1 MIAGVVV
8 CGNTGSAE
16 AALGGSEAKV
26 AALAST
32 GVGMTV
38 ETVSSGTDCSRLTDS
53 TGSSVN
59 AVAAG
64 NAISASCGLS
74 AGSSSNGEVS
84 SAPSNASLA
93 SCVGHVI
100 SSMLSGIAVA
110 ACGAIAAVTSVNS
123 LIAETPT
130 VSAGCGSIGMQALP
144 VLCFVR
150 ESTPRMIQPLIQQ
163 APPRDLALPSD
174 RPSLVTASL

>member
-26 AALAST
+26 AALART

-38 ETVSSGTDCSRLTDS
+38 ETGSSSTDCSSLTDS

-64 NAISASCGLS
+64 NALTASCGLS

-84 SAPSNASLA
+84 SAPSNASFA
-93 SCVGHVI
+93 SCVGRVI
-100 SSMLSGIAVA
+100 SSMPSGIAAA
-110 ACGAIAAVTSVNS
+110 ACGATAAVTS
-123 LIAETPT
+123 
-130 VSAGCGSIGMQALP
+130 
-144 VLCFVR
+144 
-150 ESTPRMIQPLIQQ
+150 
-163 APPRDLALPSD
+163 
-174 RPSLVTASL
+174 

>member
-8 CGNTGSAE
+8 CGNTGSVE
-16 AALGGSEAKV
+16 APLGGSEAKV

-32 GVGMTV
+32 GVGMTE
-38 ETVSSGTDCSRLTDS
+38 ETGSSGTDCSSLADL

-59 AVAAG
+59 TVAAG

-74 AGSSSNGEVS
+74 AGSSSNGEVPF
-84 SAPSNASLA
+84 APSNASLA

-100 SSMLSGIAVA
+100 SSMPSGIAAA
-110 ACGAIAAVTSVNS
+110 ACGAIAAVTSFNS

-130 VSAGCGSIGMQALP
+130 LSAGWVVSVCKLSPFSACSRIDPTLDSASDSTSATSRSGASI
-144 VLCFVR
+144 
-150 ESTPRMIQPLIQQ
+150 
-163 APPRDLALPSD
+163 
-174 RPSLVTASL
+174 